1 MSRARIAHASALVT
15 AIKVVSP
22 ERLPLNVAVLPSRML
37 QHGALVPTLAL
48 HRAQLRCI
56 GAQRRSISDDMSGPR
71 RLTERAWAPWPYLGI
86 RVQNSCTRYSRSQGS
101 ISKIL
106 TPSLRETGTI
116 AGSSPFMMGRA
127 GRGRIERMM
136 GSGTHVVLEL
146 LTCSR
151 RPSSALLLV
160 SNDPAANHQ
169 GQQEQPQLQ
178 QQQILQQ
185 KHRPKRRRRC

>member
-1 MSRARIAHASALVT
+1 M
-15 AIKVVSP
+15 
-22 ERLPLNVAVLPSRML
+22 AV
-37 QHGALVPTLAL
+37 
-48 HRAQLRCI
+48 
-56 GAQRRSISDDMSGPR
+56 
-71 RLTERAWAPWPYLGI
+71 LGI
-86 RVQNSCTRYSRSQGS
+86 RVQNSCTRYGRSQGL

-127 GRGRIERMM
+127 GRGRVERMM

-151 RPSSALLLV
+151 RPGSALLLV

-169 GQQEQPQLQ
+169 GQQEQPPRQ
-178 QQQILQQ
+178 QQQILQ
-185 KHRPKRRRRC
+185 HRPNRRRRC